1 MEDRVA
7 FGGGYYL
14 ICLGLLLAG
23 RGMDFLSTWIAT
35 PNLVLEANPIAKKL
49 GWKLGIAVNLLLCVL
64 FALWPLP
71 AIIIA
76 TTSILVAARNFQSA
90 WLMRTLGEQN
100 YRNFIAGQMERTP
113 FGLYL
118 VCLGLQT
125 ALYLAVGLALILSGQ
140 TQLVP
145 FAIGVG
151 IMAYAIAIA
160 FYSLLAAR
168 RHRHPPAD

>member
-14 ICLGLLLAG
+14 MCLGLLLGA

-35 PNLVLEANPIAKKL
+35 PNLVLEANPLAKKM
-49 GWKLGIAVNLLLCVL
+49 GWKLGTLINVVLCGT

-71 AIIIA
+71 AIVIA
-76 TTSILVAARNFQSA
+76 TTSLLVAARNFQSA
-90 WLMRTLGEQN
+90 WLMRTLGEEN
-100 YRNFIAGQMERTP
+100 YRSFIAEQMSCTP

-118 VCLGLQT
+118 FCLGCQT
-125 ALYLAVGLALILSGQ
+125 ALYLVPGLALVFFGEA
-140 TQLVP
+140 QLVP

-151 IMAYAIAIA
+151 MVAYAIAVA

-168 RHRHPPAD
+168 RHRHPPEC